1 MISFLERRRGDLP
14 EGPLHSGMIITSV
27 KNPSVKLARSLHHR
41 KHRRA
46 HGMFLVEG
54 IRLLKEAI
62 EVRADLE
69 IIFHCPERLK
79 SDIGFDLLEEARK
92 KGVRVLRVSERVI
105 ESISLRD
112 NPQGIIGVVRSFRVD
127 LNEAALSARS
137 CLLWAHEI
145 RDPGNIGTM
154 IRTCDAF
161 GADGFILTGRSAD
174 PFDPKSVRASM
185 GSIFAVPLILELKP
199 EDVLDFLKGRGF
211 HLLAASPHAERVST
225 DMTYPLPLV
234 VMVGNEGEGL
244 PEWLM
249 EMADEKV
256 RIPMVGRADSLNVSV
271 AAGVILYEVLLRS
284 SRE

>member
-1 MISFLERRRGDLP
+1 MV
-14 EGPLHSGMIITSV
+14 ITSL

-46 HGMFLVEG
+46 HGRFLVEG

-62 EVRADLE
+62 EAGAELE

-79 SDIGFDLLEEARK
+79 SDIGLDLLEEAQRM
-92 KGVRVLRVSERVI
+92 GIRVLQVSERVI

-112 NPQGIIGVVRSFRVD
+112 NPQGIIGVAKIFRTD
-127 LNEAALSARS
+127 LNEIPLSGRT

-161 GADGFILTGRSAD
+161 GVDGFILTGRSAD
-174 PFDPKSVRASM
+174 PFDPKSIRASM
-185 GSIFAVPLILELKP
+185 GSIFAVPLILERELD
-199 EDVLDFLKGRGF
+199 DVMGFLKGKGF
-211 HLLAASPHAERVST
+211 HLLATSPHAERVSCR
-225 DMTYPLPLV
+225 MAYPFPLA

-249 EMADEKV
+249 RAADERV

-271 AAGVILYEVLLRS
+271 AAGVILYEALLRS
-284 SRE
+284 EKSRRMG